1 MHFLSDLPGRDP
13 LEVVRRFTPNW
24 FAACM
29 GTGILALML
38 DVFPYGGGLQTLAAR
53 GLWSF
58 NVVFF
63 LLSSLLFA
71 GRALFYP
78 RSFRLLFGHPVQS
91 LYLGAIPMGMATI
104 VNGLLLLWPPEE
116 PFLVTAHV
124 LWWLDVLL
132 SVASVLLVPFF
143 MFTSQHHSI
152 EQMTGAWL
160 LPVVPPEVAAASG
173 GLLALHLPAIE
184 AQDAVYVSYVLWSI
198 SVLLAMGILAILLL
212 RLALHKLPHRDM
224 AASAWLPL
232 GPLGTGAMGMV
243 TLGNADTA
251 VFPERLHALAQFA
264 QTGGVLVALLLW
276 GFGLWWM
283 AMALLF
289 TLRYL
294 REGLPFNMGWWGFT
308 FPLGVFSAATYALA
322 GKTGFWMFAPMATA
336 FTVMLAFFWVLVT
349 WKSFLG
355 LWTGSL
361 FQAPCLSPETGM
373 LDPECNAPA
382 TVPAGEDFPGAH
394 GKQH

>member
-1 MHFLSDLPGRDP
+1 MPFLSALPGRDP
-13 LEVVRRFTPNW
+13 REVVRRFTPNW

-38 DVFPYGGGLQTLAAR
+38 DVFPYGGGLQVLAAR
-53 GLWSF
+53 GLWSL
-58 NVVFF
+58 NILLF
-63 LLSSLLFA
+63 LLFSLLFA
-71 GRALFYP
+71 GRALFHP
-78 RSFRLLFGHPVQS
+78 EGFRRLFGHPVQS
-91 LYLGAIPMGMATI
+91 LYLGAIPMGLATI
-104 VNGLLLLWPPEE
+104 VNGLLLLWPPEGSI
-116 PFLVTAHV
+116 LVAAHL

-143 MFTSQHHSI
+143 MFTSQRHSI
-152 EQMTGAWL
+152 DQMTGAWL

-173 GLLALHLPAIE
+173 GLLALHLPAAA
-184 AQDAVYVSYVLWSI
+184 AQDTVYASYVLWSV

-224 AASAWLPL
+224 AVSAWLPL
-232 GPLGTGAMGMV
+232 GPLGTGAMGML
-243 TLGNADTA
+243 TLGNADAA

-264 QTGGVLVALLLW
+264 QTGGVLVALVLW

-283 AMALLF
+283 AMAILF

-308 FPLGVFSAATYALA
+308 FPLGVFSAATFLLA
-322 GKTGFWMFAPMATA
+322 GKTGFWVFSPLATG
-336 FTVMLAFFWVLVT
+336 FTVLLAFFWILVA
-349 WKSFLG
+349 WKSFPG

-361 FQAPCLSPETGM
+361 F
-373 LDPECNAPA
+373 
-382 TVPAGEDFPGAH
+382 
-394 GKQH
+394 